1 MGKVVLNIHFTKESI
16 QIENKNMERCSASL
30 IVKKMQDKT
39 EMKYCLVEWSTGFP
53 SSSDSKES
61 ACSAGDL
68 IWSLGQKDPLKK
80 RMATPS
86 SILAWRIPWTEEPS
100 RLQFVGH
107 KESEMTEQLTHTE
120 NGQ

>member
-100 RLQFVGH
+100 RLQFVGR
-107 KESEMTEQLTHTE
+107 KESDMTEQLTHTE